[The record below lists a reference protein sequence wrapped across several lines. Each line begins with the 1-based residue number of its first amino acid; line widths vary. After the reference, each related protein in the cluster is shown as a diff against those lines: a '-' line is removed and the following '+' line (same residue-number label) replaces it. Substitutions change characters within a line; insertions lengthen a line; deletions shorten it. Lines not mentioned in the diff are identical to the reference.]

1 MDVVLVDEQGQPIGV
16 APKNMV
22 HTAETP
28 LHLAFSCHVLNG
40 DGEVLMTRR
49 ALSKKN
55 LARGMDQ
62 FFLRSPHVR
71 RKYHRRTNTPRTGGT
86 RCHAREGKH
95 RITRFQISCRRC
107 QRCS

>member
-1 MDVVLVDEQGQPIGV
+1 MDVVLVDEQGQPVGV

-40 DGEVLMTRR
+40 NGEVLITRR
-49 ALSKKN
+49 ALSKKTWPGVWTN
-55 LARGMDQ
+55 SFCGHPTPGESITDALTRHARG
-62 FFLRSPHVR
+62 
-71 RKYHRRTNTPRTGGT
+71 GA

-107 QRCS
+107 QRCG